1 MECQVCAEKFTKQT
15 RKRIECPY
23 CQYVCCAACAQRYI
37 IDTPD
42 AANCMNCQRAWTRKM
57 LTDMFTNA
65 FVNREYRKA
74 RENILFELERAMFP
88 DTMPHVEHEIRKSQN
103 TQQINANLVR
113 MSELRPANYTFHN
126 GTMDERRAAIPARL
140 EIYRLELENQL
151 LSDDSLVP
159 VKKEPAREFVKPCS
173 WNECNGFLSTAW
185 KCRVCSKYT
194 CKDCHEPVVEPH
206 VCNPDT
212 LKSVEQLKADSKPCP
227 KCSSLIFK
235 IDGCF
240 AVDTPIMMWNGD
252 TKRVQDI
259 QVDDVLIGDDS
270 APRIVTRLC
279 SGEDLMYRVI
289 QNNGID
295 YIVNSHHTLVLK
307 YSSHMTIGQYGDRY
321 KLHWYSNGFRTK
333 VGSRQELEEFRE
345 TLEVP
350 DTIEMTVH
358 DYVQLS
364 AAQRKSLSGFKTH
377 LDFDSRTVRLD
388 PYIMGLWIGDGINN
402 GTCFA
407 ANDQEVLRAIVDWCT
422 ENGAE
427 LVHDAAYRFRVRAK
441 ANGRLAIGKTTCDK
455 CKGCSMKM
463 NAICNL
469 QLDSA
474 ASAERNPLLT
484 AVESYG
490 LVRNKHIPVDYLF
503 NDHSTRLQLLAGLID
518 SDGYVTNNGTRV
530 VITQVCPIITG
541 HIEFLARSLG
551 FTVNVTVQARKGIKI
566 FNAEPKDYPDIHK
579 INISGVN
586 LGDIPTRIE
595 RKKCSGSNPNKD
607 GLRTSLIVEPIGR
620 GKYYGFE
627 LAGGHRFVMRD
638 TTVVH
643 NCDQMFCTSCHTAF
657 SWRTGRIELG
667 RIHNPHYYEYQR
679 RNGQLNREIG
689 DVQCGGM
696 PLMHRVPADFDL
708 HRFHRSIMEFQQ
720 YKMPSYQVGEV
731 NIFNANLKSRVDF
744 LMKRSSEEAFKADL
758 YRKDKDISKKRELGM
773 VSTTFLQIMS
783 DLFNRYVSG
792 NKGMEFFPELTG
804 AIDYCNSLFADISKV
819 YNCVVPVIK
828 YPLIE
833 YNKV

>member
-235 IDGCF
+235 IDGC
-240 AVDTPIMMWNGD
+240 
-252 TKRVQDI
+252 
-259 QVDDVLIGDDS
+259 
-270 APRIVTRLC
+270 
-279 SGEDLMYRVI
+279 
-289 QNNGID
+289 
-295 YIVNSHHTLVLK
+295 
-307 YSSHMTIGQYGDRY
+307 
-321 KLHWYSNGFRTK
+321 
-333 VGSRQELEEFRE
+333 
-345 TLEVP
+345 
-350 DTIEMTVH
+350 
-358 DYVQLS
+358 
-364 AAQRKSLSGFKTH
+364 
-377 LDFDSRTVRLD
+377 
-388 PYIMGLWIGDGINN
+388 
-402 GTCFA
+402 
-407 ANDQEVLRAIVDWCT
+407 
-422 ENGAE
+422 
-427 LVHDAAYRFRVRAK
+427 
-441 ANGRLAIGKTTCDK
+441 
-455 CKGCSMKM
+455 
-463 NAICNL
+463 
-469 QLDSA
+469 
-474 ASAERNPLLT
+474 
-484 AVESYG
+484 
-490 LVRNKHIPVDYLF
+490 
-503 NDHSTRLQLLAGLID
+503 
-518 SDGYVTNNGTRV
+518 
-530 VITQVCPIITG
+530 
-541 HIEFLARSLG
+541 
-551 FTVNVTVQARKGIKI
+551 
-566 FNAEPKDYPDIHK
+566 
-579 INISGVN
+579 
-586 LGDIPTRIE
+586 
-595 RKKCSGSNPNKD
+595 
-607 GLRTSLIVEPIGR
+607 
-620 GKYYGFE
+620 
-627 LAGGHRFVMRD
+627 
-638 TTVVH
+638 
-643 NCDQMFCTSCHTAF
+643 DQMFCTSCHTAF